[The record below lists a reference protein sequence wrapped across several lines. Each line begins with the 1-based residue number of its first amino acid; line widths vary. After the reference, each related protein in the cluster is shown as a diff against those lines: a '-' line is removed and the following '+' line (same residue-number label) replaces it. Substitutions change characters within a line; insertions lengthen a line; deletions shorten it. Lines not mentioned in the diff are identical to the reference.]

1 MTPEQARA
9 VVAPFYES
17 LNKPASK
24 DVRALIEG
32 AASPDWRSFAGESV
46 SKGRD
51 EFIQQV
57 VGFGKLIPDLTW
69 EIKEVLVDGDRIVVR
84 SEARGTPAADFM
96 GTPHSGKSF
105 AVMTIDVH
113 TVASGKLIRA
123 HHVED
128 WASAIRQLKVA
139 PTADARK
146 PQHIEAVRFSLKPG
160 VEEAQFLAAENAV
173 RGVIHRQPGYQGRDL
188 FHDGK
193 GNWFIVI
200 RWDTKEAAEA
210 WTPVF
215 MRLPEGKAFGGLMDF
230 ASARQEHFAKIEP

>member
-9 VVAPFYES
+9 VVPPFYES
-17 LNKPASK
+17 LDKPASK

-57 VGFGKLIPDLTW
+57 AGFGKLIPDLAW

-105 AVMTIDVH
+105 AV
-113 TVASGKLIRA
+113 
-123 HHVED
+123 
-128 WASAIRQLKVA
+128 
-139 PTADARK
+139 
-146 PQHIEAVRFSLKPG
+146 
-160 VEEAQFLAAENAV
+160 
-173 RGVIHRQPGYQGRDL
+173 RGQ
-188 FHDGK
+188 
-193 GNWFIVI
+193 
-200 RWDTKEAAEA
+200 
-210 WTPVF
+210 
-215 MRLPEGKAFGGLMDF
+215 
-230 ASARQEHFAKIEP
+230 SARRIWAFATRPSSLVRRGSCLRSS